1 MLDNL
6 GVFIRAVAGHWVFWI
21 GLFLM
26 IEPDL
31 ERVCPTAPIRTTS
44 LSPITMWWSWRLAVK
59 SVSMAFNLC

>member
-44 LSPITMWWSWRLAVK
+44 LSPITMW
-59 SVSMAFNLC
+59 

>member
-26 IEPDL
+26 IEPTGLTEGAFMTGPHPWPADPL
-31 ERVCPTAPIRTTS
+31 C
-44 LSPITMWWSWRLAVK
+44 LSGQRSVVHSSWCR
-59 SVSMAFNLC
+59 